1 MKNDRFFIIGIAAL
15 TATVFS
21 LVFLAI
27 FTDSVYYA
35 MAASFAFVTL
45 IIAMVLGYV
54 RTFHQRSIKEMTQE
68 LIAISNN
75 LEERDYSHYP
85 ADNQAFY
92 RALSQVKETLTKR
105 EQTRKEIL
113 DIAHFVALNLDFDKT
128 LRDLMPRLA
137 NLTNSQCCAFYTVN
151 NVSRLTLRH
160 STGFSKNIY
169 SEFDITIGEGFI
181 GHLALQKDITV
192 VYDVPD
198 DILYVVRTFLGK
210 IKPRNIMVVPIFHQ
224 EQLNSVMV
232 SASIHSY
239 TEEDVAAVE
248 MIKYYLS
255 VAVCNGINAEKNK
268 RLTNELAF
276 QNKLIQNQH
285 EEMQNRLKDKELL
298 VYHLVNMLSDEIAY
312 ILDINYKVLCWNKS
326 AVEVYGLTREEAA
339 DKHIEHIHTS
349 LGWPSIEEVL
359 LGILDTK
366 SSKCSIEHDM
376 EVNVPD
382 GIRSFKMQFTK
393 LAEDKPLGIVVKI
406 TIY

>member
-1 MKNDRFFIIGIAAL
+1 MKNERIFIIGIAAL

-35 MAASFAFVTL
+35 MAASSAFVAL
-45 IIAMVLGYV
+45 IIAMTLGYV
-54 RTFHQRSIKEMTQE
+54 RSSHQRSIKEMTHE
-68 LIAISNN
+68 LIDISNN
-75 LEERDYSHYP
+75 LEERDYSHYS
-85 ADNQAFY
+85 ADTKAFY
-92 RALSQVKETLTKR
+92 CALSQVKETLTKR

-113 DIAHFVALNLDFDKT
+113 DIAHYVALNMDFDKT
-128 LRDLMPRLA
+128 LRELMPRLA
-137 NLTNSQCCAFYTVN
+137 ILTNSQCCAFYTVN
-151 NVSRLTLRH
+151 NVSKLTLRH

-169 SEFDITIGEGFI
+169 SEFDLTIGEGFI

-198 DILYVVRTFLGK
+198 DTLYMVRTFLGK

-232 SASIHSY
+232 CASINTY
-239 TEEDVAAVE
+239 TEEDIAAVE

-285 EEMQNRLKDKELL
+285 EEMHNRLKDKELL

-312 ILDINYKVLCWNKS
+312 ILDVNYKVLCWNKS
-326 AVEVYGLTREEAA
+326 AVAIYGLTREEAA
-339 DKHIEHIHTS
+339 DKHIEQIHAN
-349 LGWPSIEEVL
+349 LGLASIEKVLANALTIGNVEHHIEVTL
-359 LGILDTK
+359 SNGANQSYKL
-366 SSKCSIEHDM
+366 
-376 EVNVPD
+376 
-382 GIRSFKMQFTK
+382 QFTR
-393 LAEDKPLGIVVKI
+393 LAENSPLGIVVKVMKFDE
-406 TIY
+406 